1 MNKKDLDRM
10 TLFEHRSS
18 IFNQTPKIKGDIPA
32 NYDNPIVSSIRE
44 KLGNFDYNEFI
55 PLLRYPLE
63 ELDTT
68 EIEIGSKYKG

>member
-1 MNKKDLDRM
+1 LNKKDLDRM

-55 PLLRYPLE
+55 L
-63 ELDTT
+63 
-68 EIEIGSKYKG
+68 

>member
-1 MNKKDLDRM
+1 M

-18 IFNQTPKIKGDIPA
+18 VFSQTPKIKGDIPA